1 MILMCNSASCSG
13 FSLMIRYFSAMVKN
27 YLIAFT
33 LFLFTGSVNAVWP
46 LHAQDIQKQYTVVNR
61 LLTAG
66 VEPGSIHLNE
76 VDGDGKAWINGKNF
90 SNGTIEFDIKGKD
103 KMQGSFVGFAF
114 HGLNDSTY
122 EAIYFRPFNFRSADP
137 ARKGHAVQY
146 IASPKY
152 DWPTLRQQF
161 PNKYEQPISPAP
173 DPDQWFHVR
182 ITIENEKI
190 SVFVNNGNQP
200 SLTVVALVKT
210 GGKMIGYWVGNTSG
224 GDWKNLRVEN

>member
-1 MILMCNSASCSG
+1 MI
-13 FSLMIRYFSAMVKN
+13 KN
-27 YLIAFT
+27 HLKVCAILA
-33 LFLFTGSVNAVWP
+33 LFGCFIHAGL
-46 LHAQDIQKQYTVVNR
+46 LHAQDVPNEYTVVNR
-61 LLTAG
+61 SISAG
-66 VEPGSIHLNE
+66 ADAGSIHLDE

-90 SNGTIEFDIKGKD
+90 VTGTIEFDIKGKD

-137 ARKGHAVQY
+137 VRKGHAVQY

-152 DWPTLRQQF
+152 NWPTLREQF

-173 DPDQWFHVR
+173 NPEQWFHVR
-182 ITIENEKI
+182 ITVETEKI
-190 SVFVNNGNQP
+190 SVYVNNSKQP
-200 SLTVVALVKT
+200 SLTVVPLVKT

-224 GDWKNLRVEN
+224 GDWRNLRISD